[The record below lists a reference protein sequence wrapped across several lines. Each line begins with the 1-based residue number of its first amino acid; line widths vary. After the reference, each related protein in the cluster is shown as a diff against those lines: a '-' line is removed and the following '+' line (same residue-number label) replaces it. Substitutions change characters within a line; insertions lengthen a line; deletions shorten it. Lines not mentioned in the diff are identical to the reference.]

1 MTVLNTES
9 PNDHCL
15 LTAPSRGGKAQEVS
29 SRGVWAASGP
39 MHLEQTRFRT
49 VLVFQCTGT
58 PFCVKAVEPGSLAIS
73 PIGAHPAEGEFVSG
87 GLAPRG
93 GSVTLGGST
102 GLGVRCWARVHERSP
117 GGSLR
122 AHGVPRGAAGSRLP
136 LGQHAR
142 WRVACSPHVSSAL
155 GPFGCSLTHKKWAF
169 CTDLNT
175 KSVSIVSSL
184 QEKRTL
190 RLDTHTPERRHGML
204 PPSWREEA
212 TSECFS
218 SPVFLPLFVLS
229 SRRPYRVTLAHLVD
243 IFCS

>member
-1 MTVLNTES
+1 MSSEGLRHLGDDSSEYRES
-9 PNDHCL
+9 NDHCL

-102 GLGVRCWARVHERSP
+102 GLGVRCWARVH
-117 GGSLR
+117 
-122 AHGVPRGAAGSRLP
+122 
-136 LGQHAR
+136 
-142 WRVACSPHVSSAL
+142 
-155 GPFGCSLTHKKWAF
+155 
-169 CTDLNT
+169 
-175 KSVSIVSSL
+175 
-184 QEKRTL
+184 
-190 RLDTHTPERRHGML
+190 
-204 PPSWREEA
+204 
-212 TSECFS
+212 
-218 SPVFLPLFVLS
+218 
-229 SRRPYRVTLAHLVD
+229 
-243 IFCS
+243 